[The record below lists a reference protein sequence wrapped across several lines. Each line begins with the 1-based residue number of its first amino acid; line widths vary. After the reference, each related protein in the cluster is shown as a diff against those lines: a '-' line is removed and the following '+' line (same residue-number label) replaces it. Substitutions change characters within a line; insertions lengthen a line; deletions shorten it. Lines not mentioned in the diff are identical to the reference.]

1 MIEQRDDGL
10 SVTGPMLIANANAL
24 LKAGRGFLRA
34 AVESPA
40 AAGSSGAGQIVFD
53 LSAVAETD
61 SSALSVIFGLLRTAR
76 ECGVTLRV
84 ANPPASMISQA
95 ALYGV
100 SDSLPLA

>member
-1 MIEQRDDGL
+1 MIEKKGDWL
-10 SVTGPMLIANANAL
+10 CVTGPMLIANASAL
-24 LKAGRGFLRA
+24 LATGRGFLRA
-34 AVESPA
+34 SVASPA
-40 AAGSSGAGQIVFD
+40 AAASSELVFD

-76 ECGVTLRV
+76 ECGVTLRI

-100 SDSLPLA
+100 SESLSLA

>member
-1 MIEQRDDGL
+1 MIERKDDGL
-10 SVTGPMLIANANAL
+10 CVTGPMLIANANAL
-24 LKAGRGFLRA
+24 PKAGRGFLRA
-34 AVESPA
+34 AAGSTA
-40 AAGSSGAGQIVFD
+40 AAGSSEIIFD

-84 ANPPASMISQA
+84 AHPPASMISQA

-100 SDSLPLA
+100 SDSLSLA

>member
-1 MIEQRDDGL
+1 MIEKKADGL
-10 SVTGPMLIANANAL
+10 CVTGPMLIANANAL
-24 LKAGRGFLRA
+24 LNAGRGFLRA
-34 AVESPA
+34 GAS
-40 AAGSSGAGQIVFD
+40 AGEIVFD

-76 ECGVTLRV
+76 ECGVTLRI

-100 SDSLPLA
+100 SESLSLA